1 MMADMT
7 RRIAF
12 LKAPDHVTFA
22 ADNEGRLPYG
32 IDHLEAN
39 GFELVTT
46 EAHRHRP
53 WTSPPIARVVKRIER
68 ATTALLQTILLSPS
82 IRRAPLTMAM
92 FESEGHFLALWRD
105 LWSRL
110 PLLLRHRAPRK
121 RMVIIACW
129 LTELCEHASPKTLAR
144 YRRLY
149 RNVDRVI
156 VYSSNQPALLAAYLQ
171 IPVENISVVPFGIDV
186 RALPGSEVGDDGT
199 VLAVGR
205 DKGRDWP
212 TFLSA
217 VGGSGWPVTLVCR
230 PELLNE
236 GELPIEVTVRPE
248 VDRATYLALLA
259 KCRIVVI
266 PTRELGYP
274 TGQSVLLEAMGLGKP
289 CVVTA
294 TEALRDYVSPDETCL
309 VVAPGDPASL
319 RSAMASL
326 MEDEGLRA
334 RIGAAARADCASR
347 FDAAVMWKAVA
358 KVLDETLAAGP
369 PSKGEAFAA
378 RRNAKGQVSD
388 DVLVETWVGREG

>member
-32 IDHLEAN
+32 IDHLEAH
-39 GFELVTT
+39 GFKLVTT

-309 VVAPGDPASL
+309 VVAPGDPGAL

-326 MEDEGLRA
+326 MDDEVLRA
-334 RIGAAARADCASR
+334 RIGTAARADCATR

-358 KVLDETLAAGP
+358 TVLDATLAAGSP
-369 PSKGEAFAA
+369 LTGEAASWRAAA
-378 RRNAKGQVSD
+378 RKKP
-388 DVLVETWVGREG
+388 